1 MPFLFPHLALMP
13 DTHLGKGATLG
24 SVIPTKRAITPTAV
38 GVDTGCGMAAVRTP
52 LTAAD
57 LRARGPLVP
66 LREAVERAVPLSA
79 GGYNAKIVATAEP
92 RVAELTALAERD
104 AGVDLTRSR
113 NWALQLGTLGPRATT
128 SLWSPSA
135 SWTGCGC
142 SCTPGHGA
150 WVTRSPSTT
159 PRSRSS
165 SAGSGGSRCPTRTWP
180 TCRGHRRVP
189 DLRPGDDV
197 GPAPRRAQPRRDGGP
212 GSSDSSPTH
221 VGVGVE
227 RHETINFHH
236 NYTVRERHHG
246 RDVWVSRTIER

>member
-113 NWALQLGTLGPRATT
+113 NWALQLGTLGSGNHFIVVTLDELDRV
-128 SLWSPSA
+128 
-135 SWTGCGC
+135 
-142 SCTPGHGA
+142 
-150 WVTRSPSTT
+150 WVFLHS
-159 PRSRSS
+159 RSRGVGNKI
-165 SAGSGGSRCPTRTWP
+165 AQHHTAVAQQL
-180 TCRGHRRVP
+180 CRQWWIPLPDP
-189 DLRPGDDV
+189 DLAYLVEGTDESRTYV
-197 GPAPRRAQPRRDGGP
+197 REMTWAQHFAALNRDEMV
-212 GSSDSSPTH
+212 DRVVRQLAQH
-221 VGVGVE
+221 VGVDVE

-236 NYTVRERHHG
+236 NYTARERHYG
-246 RDVWVSRTIER
+246 RDVGVSRTIER